1 MPTRRDFLHGGLAV
15 AGLMLLP
22 GFPVIARIRD
32 HSVDLDSP
40 TAVALGATK
49 VASLTTDP
57 KTDRRI
63 VEVTDLT
70 TGEVA
75 RHALDPDFHAR
86 CVAVIGA
93 EVVVA
98 GGFPIMVDSYEFE
111 SGDYLAERP
120 AALADEPAIDELL
133 EVTTNRAEIMTYRPA
148 VFAVGTSLRPVEV
161 SQGWLG
167 DIGGQ
172 VTHILPSRPLI
183 VIGEAMGGFGLETA
197 YELVVGTA
205 ATALGQW
212 KVKRRDR
219 IMRPPFPHP
228 SVTASST
235 DSLGNHTVA
244 ITTRAQ
250 AFLSD
255 IDPNGRVNQ
264 VRPGPALDTEAGEV
278 VIGFDGDGSLVTVD
292 VSGLP
297 ATHRPSGDRWV
308 RNTNQ
313 VASFVGTDGSRH
325 ELEFGGR

>member
-1 MPTRRDFLHGGLAV
+1 MPTRRDFLHGSLAV

-22 GFPVIARIRD
+22 GASVIARIRD

-57 KTDRRI
+57 ATDRPV

-70 TGEVA
+70 SGEVA
-75 RHALDPDFHAR
+75 RHSLDPGFQAR
-86 CVAVIGA
+86 AVAVIGS

-111 SGDYLAERP
+111 PGDYLAERP
-120 AALADEPAIDELL
+120 PGLADEPAIDDLL
-133 EVTTNRAEIMTYRPA
+133 EVSTNRAEILTYRPA
-148 VFAVGTSLRPVEV
+148 VFAVGEPLRPVEL

-167 DIGGQ
+167 EIGGQ
-172 VTHILPSRPLI
+172 VTHILPSKPLL
-183 VIGEAMGGFGLETA
+183 VVGEAMGGFGLETA
-197 YELVVGTA
+197 YELVV
-205 ATALGQW
+205 ATVATGSGRW
-212 KVKRRDR
+212 NAKRADR
-219 IMRPPFPHP
+219 IIRPPYPHP
-228 SVTASST
+228 SVTASTT

-255 IDPNGRVNQ
+255 IGPDGRVNH
-264 VRPGPALDTEAGEV
+264 VRPGPPLDTEAGEV
-278 VIGFDGDGSLVTVD
+278 VIGFDGDGSIVTVGAG
-292 VSGLP
+292 GLP
-297 ATHRPSGDRWV
+297 ITHRPSGGRWV

-313 VASFVGTDGSRH
+313 VASFIGADGSQH